1 MQFLFLI
8 SVSGVYK
15 LFLSVIDQIAEIIFA
30 IFILRPQGPPFKV
43 FLKGI
48 EYNVRYLIP
57 YCVLDYILMFI
68 PNQIADMLKPH
79 MGGIFVALI
88 VAPFVGFTI
97 LAKAGFLYEVI
108 TWKEKKKASSKT
120 INTYKDIDKLYK
132 RFNKQLFIMIIL
144 LLISGSIISI
154 STSLIIAF
162 LFILVVELLA
172 ITLILKKNVGYVDKI
187 LFEDCDPVKFLDLIE
202 YSVKNKKKAL
212 GKNLYKLFLG
222 IIKVIPNFLAICK
235 ILGLILMY

>member
-1 MQFLFLI
+1 MWDLYRKSFIPLALVFLIIFVRDNYIEGSSGFYGVALTVFIKHIFGVALACFILKLWEDGKLQIKNFAKPFVHPDYRVKVWVMIFLSTLFTMLFVYIVMSAMKIETDNNIMQFLFLI

-30 IFILRPQGPPFKV
+30 VFILRPQGSPFKV

-108 TWKEKKKASSKT
+108 TWKEKKKVSS
-120 INTYKDIDKLYK
+120 
-132 RFNKQLFIMIIL
+132 
-144 LLISGSIISI
+144 
-154 STSLIIAF
+154 
-162 LFILVVELLA
+162 
-172 ITLILKKNVGYVDKI
+172 
-187 LFEDCDPVKFLDLIE
+187 
-202 YSVKNKKKAL
+202 
-212 GKNLYKLFLG
+212 
-222 IIKVIPNFLAICK
+222 
-235 ILGLILMY
+235 